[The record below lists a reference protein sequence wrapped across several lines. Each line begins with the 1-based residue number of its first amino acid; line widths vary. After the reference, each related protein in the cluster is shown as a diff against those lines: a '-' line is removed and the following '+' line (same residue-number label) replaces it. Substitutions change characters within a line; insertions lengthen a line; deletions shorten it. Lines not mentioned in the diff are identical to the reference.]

1 MNNPIMAGDSLFQMT
16 KPQKIDDSVNDQRKC
31 MSVCL
36 PESDEAGFD
45 GDSFLCCAFHNNIH
59 PCLNPGLPV
68 TITVFTYLLL
78 YIRVCA

>member
-31 MSVCL
+31 MS
-36 PESDEAGFD
+36 ESDEAGFD
-45 GDSFLCCAFHNNIH
+45 GDSFLCFAFHNNIH